1 MRPPCIA
8 VRWWSQTG
16 LLRNTSKDRVR
27 LGKGYEPQAVSHS
40 TAAVG
45 THGPHI
51 VPFFSVRHGGFR
63 IRSMQDVCGS
73 AYQFWLKHVDLTLH
87 VWIRLCKRF
96 RGPAPLKKKQE
107 FQLSLEYR
115 PAVDLLRSHYA
126 YLPYFSG
133 KATATAVDLSLA
145 LCLFALLTG
154 AKKHHIKQNKT
165 IKQENGKPHKHHS
178 SKKTSKRKQISSSKK
193 LS

>member
-1 MRPPCIA
+1 M
-8 VRWWSQTG
+8 
-16 LLRNTSKDRVR
+16 
-27 LGKGYEPQAVSHS
+27 SHS

-73 AYQFWLKHVDLTLH
+73 AYQFWVKHVDLTLH

-96 RGPAPLKKKQE
+96 RGPSPLKKKQE

-133 KATATAVDLSLA
+133 KATATAADLSLP

-165 IKQENGKPHKHHS
+165 IKQENGKPNKHHS
-178 SKKTSKRKQISSSKK
+178 SKENIQAQTKIQQQKIKLNKENSKPRFFHQNSSNGN
-193 LS
+193 

>member
-1 MRPPCIA
+1 MQIWLCML
-8 VRWWSQTG
+8 WSDCANGVEGQ
-16 LLRNTSKDRVR
+16 
-27 LGKGYEPQAVSHS
+27 
-40 TAAVG
+40 
-45 THGPHI
+45 
-51 VPFFSVRHGGFR
+51 RH
-63 IRSMQDVCGS
+63 
-73 AYQFWLKHVDLTLH
+73 W
-87 VWIRLCKRF
+87 
-96 RGPAPLKKKQE
+96 KKQRE

-165 IKQENGKPHKHHS
+165 IKQENGKPNKHQS
-178 SKKTSKRKQISSSKK
+178 SKKNTQAQTKIQQQTIKLNKDWAILGEWLATLTAFATLPNICFEWLKITLPSLEASSSVIIVIKDIVIGPR
-193 LS
+193 SNG